1 MGSVLVRR
9 LAGHALI
16 LPSRDPARQKTAG
29 LDAEFPAFTEDLEG
43 LAVGARPEVVINLLG
58 IIRSSPGVTF
68 RLVHEEY
75 TRRLLAGAKRAGC
88 RKFVQM
94 SALGAAPDAPSEYH
108 RSKFAGEEVV
118 RASGLPYVI
127 FRPSYITGE
136 GQKLRAELGA
146 LARFTP
152 VFAAP
157 SDSYAAPVDAGTVAA
172 CFVRAAEDDSVR
184 DELFEL
190 GGEKVINFRELLA
203 AELAA
208 AGVRRPVVG
217 LPRRFFFPLLPFFSL
232 LDPPPM
238 TREQYL
244 MLASPNVPSGRYRG
258 ANELLRRVRH
268 LPAKAGDNGLYRC
281 PADGR

>member
-16 LPSRDPARQKTAG
+16 LPSRDPAGLKAAG
-29 LDAEFPAFTEDLEG
+29 WTGEFPAFTEDLES
-43 LAVGARPEVVINLLG
+43 LAAAARPDAVINLLG
-58 IIRSSPGVTF
+58 IIREGPGASF
-68 RLVHEEY
+68 GLVHGEY
-75 TRRLLAGAKRAGC
+75 TRRLLAGARRAGC

-94 SALGAAPDAPSEYH
+94 SALGAAPEAPSEYH
-108 RSKFAGEEVV
+108 RSKFAGEEAV
-118 RASGLPYVI
+118 RASGLSWVI

-136 GQKLRAELGA
+136 GQRLRAELRA

-157 SDSYAAPVDAGTVAA
+157 SDSCAAPVDVGTVAE
-172 CFVRAAEDDSVR
+172 CFALAAVDASVR

-190 GGEKVINFRELLA
+190 GGGRTMSFRDLLA

-208 AGVRRPVVG
+208 AGVRRSVIG
-217 LPRRFFFPLLPFFSL
+217 LPRRLFYPLLPFFSL
-232 LDPPPM
+232 LNPPPM

-244 MLASPNVPSGRYRG
+244 MLASQNVPSGRYPG
-258 ANELLRRVRH
+258 AEELLRRE
-268 LPAKAGDNGLYRC
+268 GE
-281 PADGR
+281 GRS